1 MLESLAPF
9 FPSTPETVR
18 EMLKL
23 ARTGSSDTLI
33 DLGCGDG
40 RILFMAV
47 REFGS
52 KKAIG
57 YEMRPEL
64 YRDTLDKVMQTG
76 LAGRIV
82 LYNEDLLR
90 AKLNEATIITAYLTT
105 DGNEKLRPKLE
116 KEAPSGARIVSHD
129 FVFDKW
135 KPEAAEEWDGH
146 TLYLYVVPEAYSS
159 AEPAAPGT

>member
-9 FPSTPETVR
+9 FPSTPEIVR
-18 EMLKL
+18 EMLRL
-23 ARTGSSDTLI
+23 ARTGSSDTVI

-47 REFGS
+47 QEYGS

-64 YRDTLDKVMQTG
+64 YRDTLGKVMQTG

-90 AKLNEATIITAYLTT
+90 AKLDEATVITAYLTT
-105 DGNEKLRPKLE
+105 DGNEKLKPKLE
-116 KEAPSGARIVSHD
+116 KEAPSGTRIVSHD

-135 KPEAAEEWDGH
+135 KPEATVEWDGH
-146 TLYLYVVPEAYSS
+146 TLYLYVVPEAYRN
-159 AEPAAPGT
+159 AETAAPST